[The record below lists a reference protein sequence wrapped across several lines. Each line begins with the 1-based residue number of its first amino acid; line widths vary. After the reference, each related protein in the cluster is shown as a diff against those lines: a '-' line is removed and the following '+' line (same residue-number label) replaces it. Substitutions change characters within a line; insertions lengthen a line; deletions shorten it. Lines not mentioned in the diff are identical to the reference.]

1 MFFSRT
7 GVLSCSGSPTWLW
20 WMGKG
25 TSPFSV
31 GSYSGETDRSQ
42 PIRAT
47 MPATST
53 NATTAAT
60 FNGVGPILLRI
71 VGHPPRGRYTYAMA
85 DEAVL
90 DEIQENTKEA
100 GLRASLTLLHSQ
112 GMIDDGDYRELVSC
126 LRTSLAMV

>member
-1 MFFSRT
+1 MR
-7 GVLSCSGSPTWLW
+7 
-20 WMGKG
+20 

-90 DEIQENTKEA
+90 DEIQEYTKEA
-100 GLRASLTLLHSQ
+100 GLRLRASLTLLHSQ
-112 GMIDDGDYRELVSC
+112 GMIDDGDYRELALC
-126 LRTSLAMV
+126 LRTSFAMVEAAYMEARRRG

>member
-1 MFFSRT
+1 MR
-7 GVLSCSGSPTWLW
+7 
-20 WMGKG
+20 

-100 GLRASLTLLHSQ
+100 GLRLRASLTLLHSQ
-112 GMIDDGDYRELVSC
+112 GMIDESDYRELVSC
-126 LRTSLAMV
+126 LRTSLAMVEAAYMEARRRG